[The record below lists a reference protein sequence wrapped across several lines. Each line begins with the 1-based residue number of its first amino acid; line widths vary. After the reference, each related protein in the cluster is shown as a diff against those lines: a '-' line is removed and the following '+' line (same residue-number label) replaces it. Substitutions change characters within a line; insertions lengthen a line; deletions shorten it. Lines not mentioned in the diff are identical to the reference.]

1 MILKWL
7 SYFYPTACPLF
18 TLSRYYNKIDLTRK
32 PFKTHENIIRVPF
45 DENIRANICRSL
57 VIKKPPPYAKNISP
71 PSVEN
76 VEILRF
82 RVWNEKGSN
91 ISIELINFEHYFIDY
106 FDFFTREI

>member
-1 MILKWL
+1 MVLKWL
-7 SYFYPTACPLF
+7 SCFYSTACPLF

-32 PFKTHENIIRVPF
+32 PFKTHENIIRVSF

-82 RVWNEKGSN
+82 RVWKGFEL

-106 FDFFTREI
+106 FDFFTRAI